1 MSRPK
6 TDFEALRQDLH
17 QVYEGHPWHGSS
29 ITSVLDGIS
38 AESAKSRRSGRTTSG
53 RCSNMAV
60 WTREGRIRVR
70 GADAKNPPEDWP
82 VPRFGGGEEA
92 WKSAK
97 KDLAAAQKELEQ
109 AVDAIQP
116 DELVRWIGDERD
128 PALGTGTSVGTVIR
142 GLLQHHTYHQ
152 GQIALLKRATM
163 SGPQRRLKLSRT
175 LARTYSL
182 LFPTQR
188 GARVVDL
195 VALTAPLSRSV
206 GRDHAFVLGSN
217 PTSRFVGAWFP

>member
-38 AESAKSRRSGRTTSG
+38 AESAKSRPIPDAH
-53 RCSNMAV
+53 NIWELVLHMAV
-60 WTREGRIRVR
+60 WTREVASRVR

-97 KDLAAAQKELEQ
+97 ADLAAAQKELEQ

-152 GQIALLKRATM
+152 GQIALLKRATTT
-163 SGPQRRLKLSRT
+163 GPQRRK
-175 LARTYSL
+175 A
-182 LFPTQR
+182 
-188 GARVVDL
+188 
-195 VALTAPLSRSV
+195 
-206 GRDHAFVLGSN
+206 
-217 PTSRFVGAWFP
+217 